1 MLENKTILN
10 LVKSAITNELS
21 MKYNICGNFE
31 DEEVQEILT
40 IMENEKIEAVEAMYK
55 YITESDKW
63 LCAWDEISAYRDY
76 GIMLTRGGD
85 LKRSDYDVYLK
96 KDINVFEVF
105 IEKKKNKFTKE
116 HHDKL
121 MNCMEEIMQDI
132 GLNHYQDIARVFKF
146 KYMISDS
153 LDRKKD
159 RFEF

>member
-1 MLENKTILN
+1 MLENNTILN
-10 LVKSAITNELS
+10 LVKSAITNELG
-21 MKYNICGNFE
+21 MRYNICGNFE

-63 LCAWDEISAYRDY
+63 LSSWDERSAYKDY

-85 LKRSDYDVYLK
+85 LKRSDYDIYLK

-116 HHDKL
+116 HNEKL
-121 MNCMEEIMQDI
+121 INLMDEIMEDI
-132 GLNHYQDIARVFKF
+132 GIQHYEDIARVFKF

-153 LDRKKD
+153 LDRKEN